1 VVGYGL
7 NPKKENGPGLPLHY
21 QKNKNGGK
29 KMKKKILVIDDD
41 PQFVFSLKQILESK
55 DYEVICARSGK
66 EGLEM
71 AEAESPDLITIDVI
85 METWSEGFNVVDKLR
100 ENEKTSAI
108 PRILLTSLG
117 LQSKVDEISS
127 QVMDVESILQK
138 PVKPAIFLEYV
149 SKLLG
154 E

>member
-1 VVGYGL
+1 
-7 NPKKENGPGLPLHY
+7 
-21 QKNKNGGK
+21 
-29 KMKKKILVIDDD
+29 
-41 PQFVFSLKQILESK
+41 
-55 DYEVICARSGK
+55 
-66 EGLEM
+66 
-71 AEAESPDLITIDVI
+71 
-85 METWSEGFNVVDKLR
+85 LR